1 MYAVWAC
8 PPRPTGD
15 AAERRARSARLGDV
29 FEPWVDYQTISGTC
43 WLALRG
49 DTPGPLFWP
58 VTKGGKLRPRRLS
71 AQAMLYVTRR
81 RGRGAGVERFSPHDL
96 RRSFISDLLDA
107 GADLST
113 VQKLAG
119 HAQVQTTARYDR
131 RGPACAQQSAASEY
145 SNPGQQLAWPAD

>member
-1 MYAVWAC
+1 M
-8 PPRPTGD
+8 
-15 AAERRARSARLGDV
+15 
-29 FEPWVDYQTISGTC
+29 
-43 WLALRG
+43 
-49 DTPGPLFWP
+49 
-58 VTKGGKLRPRRLS
+58 TKGGKLRPRRLS

-131 RGPACAQQSAASEY
+131 RGETAKQQAADLLHVPY
-145 SNPGQQLAWPAD
+145 SSRRTLRGR